1 MSQRNQNIKL
11 RLGQK
16 DDARKIFNLHRRAI
30 HEIASNDYSPEIINA
45 WGRKF
50 SLEELDRKQEK
61 FEAYLK
67 EGNIVV
73 IAEINEV
80 LAGFGEVMPLR
91 NELVAA
97 YVNPDFKR
105 QRVGTAIL
113 KNLELRAKAKGLKYL
128 QLSSSIT
135 AVPFYKKNGFKAE
148 KQGTHTL
155 STGVK
160 MACVMMNKKIA

>member
-1 MSQRNQNIKL
+1 MSQQNQNIKL

-16 DDARKIFNLHRRAI
+16 DDAGKIFNLHRRAI
-30 HEIASNDYSPEIINA
+30 HEIASNDYPPEIINA

-50 SLEELDRKQEK
+50 SPEELHRKQEK

-80 LAGFGEVMPLR
+80 LAGFGEVMPLQ
-91 NELVAA
+91 NELVAV

-105 QRVGTAIL
+105 
-113 KNLELRAKAKGLKYL
+113 
-128 QLSSSIT
+128 
-135 AVPFYKKNGFKAE
+135 
-148 KQGTHTL
+148 
-155 STGVK
+155 
-160 MACVMMNKKIA
+160 